1 MSVNIDLEGGTC
13 AIELNGNHSEMPIRD
28 IVISTD
34 DGLRASVI
42 RSPAGDALISED
54 EAQVLVG
61 AGAKDD
67 RHNVI
72 AD

>member
-1 MSVNIDLEGGTC
+1 MSVNIDLDGGTC
-13 AIELNGNHSEMPIRD
+13 AIELNGNHSELPIAD
-28 IVISTD
+28 IVITTD
-34 DGLRASVI
+34 PGLRASVI
-42 RSPAGDALISED
+42 QCPAGNALISED

-67 RHNVI
+67 RHNLI